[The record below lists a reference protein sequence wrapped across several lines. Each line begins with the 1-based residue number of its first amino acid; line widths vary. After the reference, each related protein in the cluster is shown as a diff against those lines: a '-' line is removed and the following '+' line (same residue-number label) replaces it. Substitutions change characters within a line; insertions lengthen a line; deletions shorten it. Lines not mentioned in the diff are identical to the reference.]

1 MTQMSKPNIMVVVF
15 DTLRY
20 DLFKKFVTYNK
31 QFAKDIIDF
40 TNFDNAYSPSPWT
53 LPSHM
58 SLFTGLYPSE
68 HGIHE
73 TPTSELINVFKD
85 SLKYSGKYITD
96 IASEQG
102 YKTIGFSANPMIS
115 ELTGFNLKFDY
126 FETIDLLDIQKF
138 KNLHINSNKYV
149 HKGVSAIGG
158 MKAMLLGF
166 PRNKGYKLVLSKLQQ
181 CELVTPFFLFI
192 NFMEA
197 HDPYFNAYH
206 CYNSRRSLNDL
217 FGLKKISNVGK
228 DRLKN
233 KYYYQIST
241 ISLIINNLIK
251 FLKDRKMYDNTI
263 IILTADHGQALKE
276 KNYYGHGIYLYDE
289 LVRIPL
295 LIKGINSSNLINR
308 ENSYTSLINVN
319 SFIKSTLMGEENS
332 ERWLLTRK
340 TFSESFGMQH
350 SKSSLKKY
358 LHTKDAKDRYNRIN
372 ILRKALLYE
381 GYKIVINGSNS
392 SIDEFSSYNGNKIDY
407 DTILKMVNHLKI
419 FNIDNEFI
427 LDSNKIVTEVM
438 KKYGA

>member
-1 MTQMSKPNIMVVVF
+1 MVF

-20 DLFKKFVTYNK
+20 DLFNKFVTDNT
-31 QFAKDIIDF
+31 QFSKDIIEF
-40 TNFDNAYSPSPWT
+40 TNFDNAYSTSPWT
-53 LPSHM
+53 LPSHI

-73 TPTSELINVFKD
+73 TPNSELIDLFKD
-85 SLKYSGKYITD
+85 SVKYPGKYITD

-115 ELTGFNLKFDY
+115 ELTGFNQKFDH
-126 FETIDLLDIQKF
+126 FETIDFDIQAF
-138 KNLHINSNKYV
+138 KNLHINNKYIR
-149 HKGVSAIGG
+149 KSISAIGVL
-158 MKAMLLGF
+158 KAMALGF
-166 PRNKGYKLVLSKLQQ
+166 PSNKGHKLILSKLAK
-181 CELVTPFFLFI
+181 CELTNPFFLFI
-192 NFMEA
+192 NFMES
-197 HDPYFNAYH
+197 HDPYFFNAFRDD
-206 CYNSRRSLNDL
+206 NKRSLNDL
-217 FGLKKISNVGK
+217 IGLKEINNKEKN
-228 DRLKN
+228 RLKN
-233 KYYYQIST
+233 KYYNQIST

-251 FLKDRKMYDNTI
+251 FLKDRKIYDNTV

-289 LVRIPL
+289 LIRIPL

-372 ILRKALLYE
+372 TLRKALLYG

-427 LDSNKIVTEVM
+427 LDPDKIVNEVM